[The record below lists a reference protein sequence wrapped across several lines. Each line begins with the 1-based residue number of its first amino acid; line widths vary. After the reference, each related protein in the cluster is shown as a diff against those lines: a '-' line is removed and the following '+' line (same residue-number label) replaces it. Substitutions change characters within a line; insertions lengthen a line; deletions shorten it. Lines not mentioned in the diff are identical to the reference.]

1 MQAPRFYYFDVGVVN
16 YLLGRTNLKRG
27 TDEFGHAFEHLVIQ
41 EIVAYLGYTESTEK
55 LFYWI
60 TYTGIEVDAII
71 GDARIA
77 IEIKSTDEVQT
88 KHKKNLKVFAE
99 EHPNARKII
108 VSLDKMTREA
118 NGIEMIYVLVAA
130 ECHVALDEFL
140 AGTAVVGVVEDVGG
154 IAAGGLLV
162 GFPYKEFVLHNLC
175 VSCDR

>member
-16 YLLGRTNLKRG
+16 YLLGRTSLKRG

-55 LFYWI
+55 LSYWR

-88 KHKKNLKVFAE
+88 KHKKNLKTFAE
-99 EHPNARKII
+99 EHPDARKII

-118 NGIEMIYVLVAA
+118 NGIEMIYVLDFFKM
-130 ECHVALDEFL
+130 LWS
-140 AGTAVVGVVEDVGG
+140 GQ
-154 IAAGGLLV
+154 II
-162 GFPYKEFVLHNLC
+162 
-175 VSCDR
+175 